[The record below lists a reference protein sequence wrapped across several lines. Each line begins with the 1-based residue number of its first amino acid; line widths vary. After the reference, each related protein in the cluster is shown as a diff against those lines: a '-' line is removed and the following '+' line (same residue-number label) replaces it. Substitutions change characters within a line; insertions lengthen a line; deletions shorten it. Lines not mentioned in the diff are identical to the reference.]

1 MEKPIEQYLV
11 KTWEKETG
19 GLCLKFPPIFFAGFP
34 DRICLASP
42 GVIVFVETKAPGKT
56 PRKLQAR
63 IHAKLKGL
71 GFRVEVIDSKEGT
84 DALIL
89 TI

>member
-1 MEKPIEQYLV
+1 MEKQIEQYLV

-56 PRKLQAR
+56 PRKLQTR
-63 IHAKLKGL
+63 IHDKLKGL

>member
-1 MEKPIEQYLV
+1 MENQIEQYLV

-63 IHAKLKGL
+63 IHNKLKGL